1 MNWLLHAFIIF
12 ALAIHVIPPGLHLN
26 VDSNKVQAILA
37 TAIVAALQMLMFG
50 FGKMI
55 GGTFLHLVEGMKTG
69 ILFFTFF
76 LVSVRMAMEAFK
88 IRKGEVVM
96 RLDNAKLMVLTGVAQ
111 GIDAF
116 LVGMMFY
123 FLPEVK
129 FETSLIALFF
139 LASFLMLSTIY
150 TKEKKSTYA
159 FGSLLYILGSLI
171 FIFSA
176 LYFLFI
182 V

>member
-1 MNWLLHAFIIF
+1 MNWLLNTFIIF
-12 ALAIHVIPPGLHLN
+12 ALAIHVIPPGLHLT
-26 VDSNKVQAILA
+26 VGSNRLQAIMA
-37 TAIVAALQMLMFG
+37 TVIVAAIQMLMFG

-76 LVSVRMAMEAFK
+76 LVSVRMTMEAFK
-88 IRKGEVVM
+88 IRKGDVVM
-96 RLDNAKLMVLTGVAQ
+96 RLDNTKLMVLTGVAQ

-123 FLPEVK
+123 FFPEVK
-129 FETSLIALFF
+129 LETTLIALF
-139 LASFLMLSTIY
+139 LIASFLMMPAIY
-150 TKEKKSTYA
+150 TGEKKGAYSFA
-159 FGSLLYILGSLI
+159 SLLYIFGALV
-171 FIFSA
+171 FVFSA

>member
-1 MNWLLHAFIIF
+1 MNWLLNVLIIF
-12 ALAIHVIPPGLHLN
+12 ALAVHVIPPGLHLT
-26 VDSNKVQAILA
+26 VGSNRLQAIMA
-37 TAIVAALQMLMFG
+37 TAIVAVLQVMLFG
-50 FGKMI
+50 FGRLM

-76 LVSVRMAMEAFK
+76 LVGVRMAMEAFK
-88 IRKGEVVM
+88 IRKGDVVM
-96 RLDNAKLMVLTGVAQ
+96 RLDNTKLMVLTGVAQ

-123 FLPEVK
+123 FFPEVK
-129 FETSLIALFF
+129 LETILIALF
-139 LASFLMLSTIY
+139 LMASFLMMPAIY
-150 TKEKKSTYA
+150 TGEKKGAYS
-159 FGSLLYILGSLI
+159 FVSLLYLVGALV
-171 FIFSA
+171 FVFSS

>member
-1 MNWLLHAFIIF
+1 MNWLLNAFIIF
-12 ALAIHVIPPGLHLN
+12 ALAIHVIPPGLHLT
-26 VDSNKVQAILA
+26 VGSNKVQAILA

-76 LVSVRMAMEAFK
+76 LVSVRMTMEAFK
-88 IRKGEVVM
+88 IRKGDVVM
-96 RLDNAKLMVLTGVAQ
+96 RLDNTKLMVLTGVAQ

-123 FLPEVK
+123 FFPAIKLGSTFIV
-129 FETSLIALFF
+129 LF
-139 LASFLMLSTIY
+139 LMASFFVIIAIY
-150 TKEKKSTYA
+150 TGEKKSAYSFTA
-159 FGSLLYILGSLI
+159 FLYLVGALT
-171 FIFSA
+171 FVFSA
-176 LYFLFI
+176 FYFLFI